1 MQQCS
6 AKASFL
12 PIYLRERKTWE
23 KHGTRKEGE
32 SACERDVWIEPKW
45 REFLP
50 QLKCAWSWRCKRLQD
65 SAKDQFETLVQLP
78 WFRAIGDSS
87 AKESLRSI
95 APLRTSQLL
104 PRESIRPLCRL
115 SLPQSEAIVL
125 QRSNQLKYHWT
136 VFQPQE
142 NPTSEIW
149 EAINIPQSDLW
160 SDFFCSRQIYR
171 FLVFASARYFFW
183 FLLACCDVLG
193 TGWAISWQAFELQ
206 DPCRLAYRTK
216 QPT

>member
-1 MQQCS
+1 MFS
-6 AKASFL
+6 
-12 PIYLRERKTWE
+12 
-23 KHGTRKEGE
+23 
-32 SACERDVWIEPKW
+32 DVWNSRAWELSHGPLLARGLMSEP
-45 REFLP
+45 
-50 QLKCAWSWRCKRLQD
+50 S
-65 SAKDQFETLVQLP
+65 SV
-78 WFRAIGDSS
+78 AILL
-87 AKESLRSI
+87 EQCLSI
-95 APLRTSQLL
+95 MRTR
-104 PRESIRPLCRL
+104 RESSQKTIFARALALEIIHPSMWPHCRL

-136 VFQPQE
+136 VFQPQQ

-193 TGWAISWQAFELQ
+193 TGWAISWKAFELQ